1 MVYVQE
7 VLAVKGEA
15 SRCGGTL
22 PLRRGC
28 VIIPANNEEMLISH
42 LVEEVKKNGLDCLV
56 VDDGSTDK
64 TKEEAELSGARV
76 ISHHRNLG
84 KGVSLRDGFKK
95 AMEDGYDF
103 VITMDGDGQHHPDE
117 LVHFIEAAETGD
129 AAVILGNRMGDP
141 KGMPLKRRI
150 TNWVMSS
157 LISFIAGQ
165 RMPDTQ
171 NGYRLI
177 KTDVL
182 RSVPLTTD
190 KYEIESEI
198 LIGASKA
205 GFKIKSIP
213 VKSIYG
219 GQKSHIRPFVDTA
232 RFISFIIR
240 TAFKR

>member
-1 MVYVQE
+1 MVHVQE
-7 VLAVKGEA
+7 VLAV
-15 SRCGGTL
+15 
-22 PLRRGC
+22 RGC
-28 VIIPANNEEMLISH
+28 VIIPAYNEEMLIGH

-56 VDDGSTDK
+56 IDDGSADK
-64 TKEEAELSGARV
+64 TKEEAERAGARV
-76 ISHHRNLG
+76 ISNQGNLG
-84 KGVSLRDGFKK
+84 KGLSLRAGFKK
-95 AMEDGYDF
+95 AMEDGYGF
-103 VITMDGDGQHHPDE
+103 VILMDGDGQHHPDE
-117 LVHFIEAAETGD
+117 LPHFIEAAERGD

-171 NGYRLI
+171 CGYRLV

-190 KYEIESEI
+190 KYEIDSEV

-213 VKSIYG
+213 IKSIYG
-219 GQKSHIRPFVDTA
+219 RQKSHIRPFADTA
-232 RFISFIIR
+232 RFISYIIR
-240 TAFKR
+240 MAFRR

>member
-1 MVYVQE
+1 MVHVQE
-7 VLAVKGEA
+7 VLAVKK
-15 SRCGGTL
+15 
-22 PLRRGC
+22 GC
-28 VIIPANNEEMLISH
+28 VLIPAYNEEMLIGH
-42 LVEEVKKNGLDCLV
+42 LVKEVKKNGLDCLV
-56 VDDGSTDK
+56 IDDGSADK
-64 TKEEAELSGARV
+64 TREEAERSGARV
-76 ISHHRNLG
+76 ISHRGNLG
-84 KGVSLRDGFKK
+84 KGVSLRAGFKK
-95 AMEDGYDF
+95 VMEDGYDF

-117 LVHFIEAAETGD
+117 LAHFIKASERGD

-141 KGMPLKRRI
+141 KGMPLRRRI

-157 LISFIAGQ
+157 LISFIVGQ

-171 NGYRLI
+171 CGYRLI

-182 RSVPLTTD
+182 RSVPLITD

-213 VKSIYG
+213 IKSIYG
-219 GQKSHIRPFVDTA
+219 GQKSQIRPFMDTA

-240 TAFKR
+240 TAFRR

>member
-1 MVYVQE
+1 MVHVQE
-7 VLAVKGEA
+7 VLAVSNGCA
-15 SRCGGTL
+15 

-28 VIIPANNEEMLISH
+28 VLIPANNEEMLIGH

-64 TKEEAELSGARV
+64 TKEEAERAGARV

-103 VITMDGDGQHHPDE
+103 IIIMDGDGQHHPDE
-117 LVHFIEAAETGD
+117 LAHFIKAAERGD

-141 KGMPLKRRI
+141 KGMPLKRKV

-171 NGYRLI
+171 CGYRLI

-182 RSVPLTTD
+182 RSVPLITD

-213 VKSIYG
+213 IKSIYG
-219 GQKSHIRPFVDTA
+219 KQKSHIRPFVDTA

-240 TAFKR
+240 TAFRR

>member
-1 MVYVQE
+1 MVHVQE
-7 VLAVKGEA
+7 VLAVNKGCA
-15 SRCGGTL
+15 

-28 VIIPANNEEMLISH
+28 VIIPAYNEEMKIGH

-56 VDDGSTDK
+56 IDDGSADK
-64 TKEEAELSGARV
+64 TKEEAERAGARV
-76 ISHHRNLG
+76 ISNQGNLG
-84 KGVSLRDGFKK
+84 KGLSLRAGFKK
-95 AMEDGYDF
+95 AMEDGYGF
-103 VITMDGDGQHHPDE
+103 VILMDGDGQHHPDE
-117 LVHFIEAAETGD
+117 LAHFIEAAERGD

-171 NGYRLI
+171 CGYRLI
-177 KTDVL
+177 KSDVL

-190 KYEIESEI
+190 KYEIDSEV

-213 VKSIYG
+213 IKSIYG
-219 GQKSHIRPFVDTA
+219 RQKSHIRPFADTA
-232 RFISFIIR
+232 RFISYIIR
-240 TAFKR
+240 MAFRR